1 MVNPDD
7 VPEYKNKQNKDIERT
22 EFQTNSKSRTSIN
35 DKQQLTRSGTQVAS
49 QLAPPRSVVQQQP
62 EQDGVLLL
70 NQPAPPRS
78 VVQQQPDQDGVCR
91 LQPGSWEPGRA
102 LDVSNIIQMDGNDS
116 IDVLDTNEDVGDE
129 PSQNENDTETQFQSK
144 NPRVRN
150 SKAMPV
156 IAVANARSLQ
166 PKLKSTIEKIENE
179 EIDILF
185 VNEVWEKT
193 GKKNKHFQGKVEE
206 MTELHGL
213 KYISSGARPSG
224 KRGGGTGI
232 ITNLRKFSLDKLDVH
247 VPHNLEVKWGIVRPK
262 ESQRGAIYK
271 EVLVCSI
278 QTRPSSSLVTRMT
291 SPLAPYCN
299 ASPSLSRLSI
309 SPPMETRS
317 STSSS

>member
-7 VPEYKNKQNKDIERT
+7 VPEYKNKQNKDPERT
-22 EFQTNSKSRTSIN
+22 KIRTNRKSITSSN
-35 DKQQLTRSGTQVAS
+35 DKQQLTRAEAQFAN

-129 PSQNENDTETQFQSK
+129 PSQNENDNETQLQSK

-150 SKAMPV
+150 SKTMPV

-247 VPHNLEVKWGIVRPK
+247 VPHNLEVKWGLVRPK
-262 ESQRGAIYK
+262 SQRGAIYK
-271 EVLVCSI
+271 EVLVCSFY
-278 QTRPSSSLVTRMT
+278 
-291 SPLAPYCN
+291 SPLA
-299 ASPSLSRLSI
+299 LFDISI
-309 SPPMETRS
+309 
-317 STSSS
+317 